1 MSKGNAIMAG
11 KARINSLQAELA
23 EANLDR
29 SALRS
34 ALAAQRKAAQA
45 FTDTVSKEVTIAHQ
59 ALAEYRD
66 MNDALG
72 DVINDHKRRILEQ
85 DALLDKQRVRINELK
100 EKRAKA
106 VCVAVSL
113 AVALIA
119 ALGIITGGLLQ

>member
-66 MNDALG
+66 MNDAL

-119 ALGIITGGLLQ
+119 ALGSITGGLLQ